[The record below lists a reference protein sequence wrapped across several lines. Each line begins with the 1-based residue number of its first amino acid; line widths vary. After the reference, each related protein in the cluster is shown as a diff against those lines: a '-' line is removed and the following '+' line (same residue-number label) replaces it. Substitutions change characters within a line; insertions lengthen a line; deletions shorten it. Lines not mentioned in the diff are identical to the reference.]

1 MYFKDFPEFLYD
13 FRYALNETKT
23 AIVKDITRNVR
34 FRKEVLNNI
43 AVYDEYDII
52 DGETPEIIAEK
63 IYGNPEYHWIIMLAN
78 QRYDYLTDFPL
89 PEPELVEA
97 GKAVFNPSFTA
108 TSWSYSGTTITVTK
122 AIHEL
127 LSSPTTTVTL
137 SGATATTNAPN
148 GTHTVTSVTADTFT
162 FTVATAPTGTAGGTV
177 KVKTNGRENYSHH
190 YVNAAGYNVN
200 SDAVGALNVTNM
212 EWFRTENE
220 EKRRIKIISPR
231 IINTILKDYKDLL

>member
-1 MYFKDFPEFLYD
+1 MYFKEFPEFLYD
-13 FRYALNETKT
+13 FRYGPYETKT
-23 AIVKDITRNVR
+23 SIVKDITRNVR
-34 FRKEVLNNI
+34 FRKEVLENI
-43 AVYDEYDII
+43 TVFDEYDIV

-78 QRYDYLTDFPL
+78 QRFDYLTDFPL
-89 PEPELVEA
+89 PELELVEA

-122 AIHEL
+122 AIHGL

-148 GTHTVTSVTADTFT
+148 GTYTITSATADTFT
-162 FTVATAPTGTAGGTV
+162 FTATSAPTGTAGGTV
-177 KVKTNGRENYSHH
+177 TVKTTGRENYIHH

-200 SDAVGALNVTNM
+200 STVSGAVPVTNIQY
-212 EWFRTENE
+212 FRDENE
-220 EKRRIKIISPR
+220 DKRRIKIISPQ

>member
-1 MYFKDFPEFLYD
+1 MYFKEFPEFLYD
-13 FRYALNETKT
+13 FRYAPHETKT

-34 FRKEVLNNI
+34 FRKEVLSNI
-43 AVYDEYDII
+43 AVYDEYDIV

-97 GKAVFNPSFTA
+97 CKAVFNPSFTA

-122 AIHEL
+122 AIHGL

-148 GTHTVTSVTADTFT
+148 GTFTITSATADSFT

-177 KVKTNGRENYSHH
+177 IVKTNGRENYSHH

-200 SDAVGALNVTNM
+200 SDAVGAVNVTNI